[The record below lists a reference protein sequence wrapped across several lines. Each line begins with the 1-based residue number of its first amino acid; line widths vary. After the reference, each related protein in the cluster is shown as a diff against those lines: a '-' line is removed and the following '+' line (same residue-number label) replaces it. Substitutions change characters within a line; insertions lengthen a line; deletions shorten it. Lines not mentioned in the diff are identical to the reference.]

1 MPPETPTSTNESFC
15 LRASLYRRWESR
27 KFELPPSTIV
37 SPGSSDAE
45 PASGTVCSVI
55 LPDGTIIQTC
65 RGGSSCFASAPRVL
79 AVEATFGS

>member
-37 SPGSSDAE
+37 SPGSST
-45 PASGTVCSVI
+45 PASFWKVCSVI
-55 LPDGTIIQTC
+55 LPEGTIIQTC